1 MTNQK
6 DIDGN
11 LLSDELRLTKFGK
24 FLRSTSLD
32 ELPSL
37 FNIIKGDM
45 SFIGPRPLLV
55 EYLELYTNDQ
65 RKRHQVR
72 PGLSGNAQ
80 VKGRNSITWE
90 DKFKLDNQYIENIT
104 ALNYLKLIFNTILK
118 VIKREN
124 ISSHNSSTIDKF
136 TGKNYNKNG

>member
-104 ALNYLKLIFNTILK
+104 ALNDLKLIFNTILK